1 MWIGDFCAP
10 RTARPANPKRRWR
23 EMSLEIVLLLFLL
36 AGVNSFVLLMTL
48 VSLLK
53 LRKESA
59 ADRRRMEILRRRF
72 SPDGMP
78 PSRWDATP

>member
-1 MWIGDFCAP
+1 
-10 RTARPANPKRRWR
+10 
-23 EMSLEIVLLLFLL
+23 MSLEIVLLLFLL

-59 ADRRRMEILRRRF
+59 ADRRRMEILMRRF